1 MIEVIVG
8 LDKDLRSKKRDEIL
22 RRFSGEIILLDDL
35 DNSLTNLEAYIYPS
49 LFSLNPPIVRATYL
63 IEGGEA
69 ELTKELLKKTI
80 SSPTIFILEERTISS
95 PLVKTIEKEGGLVHQ
110 IKEGKKAPK
119 INTIFGV
126 VEAITAQSKKDR
138 WLAFQKAKKEHAPEA
153 LIGILYWKLR
163 QLIEKPGKD
172 GPEYKNIYKNLIRA
186 HKEAWQKGFPL
197 ELAIEKV
204 ILER

>member
-8 LDKDLRSKKRDEIL
+8 FDKDLRSKKREEIL
-22 RRFSGEIILLDDL
+22 KRFSGEIILLDDL
-35 DNSLTNLEAYIYPS
+35 DNSPTSLEAYIYPS

-63 IEGGEA
+63 IEESEA
-69 ELTKELLKKTI
+69 EITKDLLKKTI
-80 SSPTIFILEERTISS
+80 SSPTIFILEERAISS

-110 IKEGKKAPK
+110 IKEGKKVPK

-126 VEAITAQSKKDR
+126 TEAITAQSKKDR

-163 QLIEKPGKD
+163 QLTEKPGAQSLRFK
-172 GPEYKNIYKNLIRA
+172 KIYRGLILAQKR
-186 HKEAWQKGFPL
+186 AWQKGFPL

-204 ILER
+204 ILSE